1 MNDKAAVGLGGTASE
16 RLFTAVRLPPELR
29 GAVGG
34 MCRSLSQELS
44 FAKWTH
50 EEDYHITLQFLGDT
64 DPRSIPELVSALKG
78 AARDFRPFTLSLR
91 ETGIFGPP
99 SAPRVL
105 WAGVGGETDRLEEL
119 HSRIAAA
126 TLPLGFRAEER
137 AYKPHVTLA
146 RKYRGERAFN
156 PEYLHAFKQEADAL
170 QMSWRVEEWVLFVT
184 RMHKKPM
191 YEIVETITILK
202 K

>member
-1 MNDKAAVGLGGTASE
+1 M
-16 RLFTAVRLPPELR
+16 FTAVRLSPELR

-34 MCRSLSQELS
+34 MCRSLSRELS

-64 DPRSIPELVSALKG
+64 DPRSIPDLVSVLKG
-78 AARDFRPFTLSLR
+78 AAADCRPFTLSLQ

-99 SAPRVL
+99 AAPRVL
-105 WAGVGGETDRLEEL
+105 WAGVGGETDRLQEL
-119 HSRIAAA
+119 HSRIVAA

-146 RKYRGERAFN
+146 RKYRGERAFD
-156 PEYLHAFKQEADAL
+156 PGYLHAFKQEADAL
-170 QMSWRVEEWVLFVT
+170 DMSWRVEEWVLFVT

-191 YEIVETITILK
+191 YEIVETLTISK

>member
-1 MNDKAAVGLGGTASE
+1 MNDKVTVGMGGTASE
-16 RLFTAVRLPPELR
+16 RLFTAVRLSPELR

-34 MCRSLSQELS
+34 MCRTLSRELS

-64 DPRSIPELVSALKG
+64 DPRSIPELVSALKE
-78 AARDFRPFTLSLR
+78 AAADCRPFTLSLR
-91 ETGIFGPP
+91 EAGIFGPP
-99 SAPRVL
+99 AAPRVL
-105 WAGVGGETDRLEEL
+105 WAGVGGETDRLQEL
-119 HSRIAAA
+119 HNRIVAA
-126 TLPLGFRAEER
+126 TLPLGFHAEER

-146 RKYRGERAFN
+146 RKYRGERVFN
-156 PEYLHAFKQEADAL
+156 SGHLNAFKQEADAL
-170 QMSWRVEEWVLFVT
+170 HMSWRVEEWVLFVT

-191 YEIVETITILK
+191 YEIVETLTISK